1 MGEPLKAL
9 LEAGMDEPA
18 SPFSLERLLECDVEP
33 HSDVQSDFDDLFVG
47 DSNADSVG
55 TAQTR
60 SKDGS
65 RGEHIH
71 QVTWKDTT
79 VLFIDIQGFTAACA
93 LMDAQHAGE
102 WVQVFYEQVERQ
114 CRAHHVF
121 LVEHRGDCCVCVDRH
136 ENQVEEILALAV
148 DLHRVLA
155 PTHTVRMGIST
166 GPVCVLYGV
175 HFLCVFGDTSEEAD
189 RLQALATPGRIL
201 FGISALREWVR
212 ETENDLPTTH
222 MVKTKST
229 LHEYEVAEY
238 DVNESLYV

>member
-1 MGEPLKAL
+1 
-9 LEAGMDEPA
+9 MDEPA

-33 HSDVQSDFDDLFVG
+33 HSDVQSDFDHLWPG
-47 DSNADSVG
+47 DSNADSID
-55 TAQTR
+55 TAQTQ
-60 SKDGS
+60 SKKVS
-65 RGEHIH
+65 RREIIH
-71 QVTWKDTT
+71 EIAWEDTT
-79 VLFIDIQGFTAACA
+79 ILFIDIQGFTAACA

>member
-1 MGEPLKAL
+1 
-9 LEAGMDEPA
+9 MDEPA